1 MYGYGGKLLKVNLS
15 TKTFEIEKL
24 EEDVARKFLGG
35 ACKLPLISYS
45 ETWMVAVG
53 EGG

>member
-35 ACKLPLISYS
+35 AGLAGKLLQDMGTYGPL
-45 ETWMVAVG
+45 TC
-53 EGG
+53 